1 MSSTVINPARR
12 IRGEIVPPGDKS
24 LSHRAAMIAAL
35 ADGTSQVT
43 NFSPCEDCQRTLQC
57 LRALGIAV
65 GQWQTEKGSLVE
77 IAGRGLYGF
86 RPPEGVLDA
95 GNSGSTI
102 RMLSGILAGQPFAA
116 TITGDASL
124 RRRPMDRIVH
134 PLRLMGATITACEDR
149 FAPLTIRGGELR
161 PISYHLPIPSAQV
174 KSAILLAGL
183 YAPGVTIVSEPVAS
197 RNHTEIMLKEFG
209 ADVTTDEGKTSVVG
223 RSGLIPQ
230 SYEISGDPSA
240 AAFFIAAAA
249 ALRGSELVV
258 RRMLVNPTRTGF
270 FDALKELG
278 VTLDLVRESIVHG
291 ERVADVIV
299 RSERESLRQRS
310 EPYLVAGRR
319 IPILIDEIPILA
331 VLATQTRHGVII
343 RDAHEL
349 RAKESDRIRTIV
361 TNLRRMG
368 AHVSEQ
374 DDGMII
380 PGDQKLRGAEID
392 PAGDHRIA
400 MAFAI
405 AGLLAEG
412 ETVIR
417 DSECVAVSFPG
428 FFSVLDHVVE
438 R

>member
-1 MSSTVINPARR
+1 
-12 IRGEIVPPGDKS
+12 
-24 LSHRAAMIAAL
+24 MIAAL
-35 ADGTSQVT
+35 ADGTSQIL
-43 NFSPCEDCQRTLQC
+43 NYSPCDDCQRTLQC
-57 LRALGIAV
+57 LQALGIPVHQRSGPDGAI
-65 GQWQTEKGSLVE
+65 VE
-77 IAGRGLYGF
+77 ITGRGLNGF
-86 RPPEGVLDA
+86 RPPEGPLDA

-102 RMLSGILAGQPFAA
+102 RMLSGILAGQPFAT
-116 TITGDASL
+116 TITGDESL

-174 KSAILLAGL
+174 KSAVLLAGL
-183 YAPGVTIVSEPVAS
+183 HAEGVTLVSEPVAS
-197 RNHTEIMLKEFG
+197 RNHTETMLKEFG
-209 ADVTTDEGKTSVVG
+209 ADVTTDDGRILVVG
-223 RSGLIPQ
+223 RSRLIPQ
-230 SYEISGDPSA
+230 SYRISGDPSA

-249 ALRGSELVV
+249 ALAGSELVV
-258 RRMLVNPTRTGF
+258 RRILVNPTRTGF

-278 VTLDLVRESIVHG
+278 VTLDLVQESIIHG

-299 RSERESLRQRS
+299 RSERESLRRHS

-319 IPILIDEIPILA
+319 IPLLIDEIPILA
-331 VLATQTRHGVII
+331 VLATQTRHGVVI
-343 RDAHEL
+343 RDAREL

-412 ETVIR
+412 ETIIR
-417 DSECVAVSFPG
+417 DSDCVAISFPG
-428 FFSVLDHVVE
+428 FFSVLDQVVE